1 LAISTGT
8 AISICLSVAD
18 AFPGV
23 IRSPRRRLL
32 FRNENGRWV
41 ADAANNRVLQSVG
54 LVSGAV
60 WSDLDGDGFPEL
72 ILACEWG
79 PIRVF
84 KNHAGKLEE
93 ITTQFGLAK
102 QTGWWAGVNTA
113 DLDGDGRPDII
124 ASNWGLNSP
133 YRASAEKP
141 LRLCYADF
149 AGRAR
154 LI

>member
-1 LAISTGT
+1 M
-8 AISICLSVAD
+8 
-18 AFPGV
+18 
-23 IRSPRRRLL
+23 L

-60 WSDLDGDGFPEL
+60 WSDLDRRRFFPEL

-124 ASNWGLNSP
+124 ASNWGLKQSVS
-133 YRASAEKP
+133 RVRRKS
-141 LRLCYADF
+141 RFDWCYARF
-149 AGRAR
+149 RRSGHG
-154 LI
+154 